1 MDDSILLLI
10 LHVPFCSKQLK
21 DSVGDKV
28 PEISLLQHKLMCSY
42 TKNTL
47 QNKMNRCEMES
58 SHTAA
63 GPVTRVRQHCNK
75 DLAVNLNA
83 QLEDP
88 LHPELLQHLPFFLCH
103 NALTVIK

>member
-1 MDDSILLLI
+1 MEVLNTTVCVHSVMDDSILLLI

-63 GPVTRVRQHCNK
+63 GPVTRVRQHCNR
-75 DLAVNLNA
+75 DLAVTLNA
-83 QLEDP
+83 QRL
-88 LHPELLQHLPFFLCH
+88 
-103 NALTVIK
+103 